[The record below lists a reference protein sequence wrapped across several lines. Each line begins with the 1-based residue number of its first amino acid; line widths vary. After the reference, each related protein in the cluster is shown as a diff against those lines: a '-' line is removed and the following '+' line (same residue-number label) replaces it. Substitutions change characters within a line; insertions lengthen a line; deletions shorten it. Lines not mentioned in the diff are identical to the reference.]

1 MRKTPSTAACAVALT
16 ALAGSLGG
24 SAARDGHSSGTPTRV
39 QVPQAAEALITEGRK
54 VYDQQKCAT
63 CHQIA
68 KRGNSRFPLDGVGS
82 KLTQDQLRRWMTDT
96 AEMEAAL
103 PRLPAIRMSE
113 VKFRLS
119 ARELDAL
126 VAYLASLK

>member
-1 MRKTPSTAACAVALT
+1 MRLAALMLASAIVLLALGSPVIGAGQKT
-16 ALAGSLGG
+16 
-24 SAARDGHSSGTPTRV
+24 D
-39 QVPQAAEALITEGRK
+39 EALVEAGRK
-54 VYDQQKCAT
+54 VYDQQKCAS

-82 KLTQDQLRRWMTDT
+82 KLTTAQLRAWMTDT
-96 AEMEAAL
+96 ARMEAAL

-113 VKFRLS
+113 IKFRLNS
-119 ARELDAL
+119 RELDAL